1 MLKIY
6 TFMAAA
12 MLLFSSCG
20 FRIGY
25 LGNSSS
31 PTSKV
36 DVYVDPSSIKRPY
49 TVMGKGYV
57 ERTIGTEGSAE
68 RIQAKAL
75 KKAREKGADAILFED
90 YFLVPPAASVA
101 STRIDSVRTSVSHS
115 GTVLASGRNILF
127 LKYQ

>member
-6 TFMAAA
+6 TLAGLSF
-12 MLLFSSCG
+12 LLSSCG

-25 LGNSSS
+25 LGDSAA

-57 ERTIGTEGSAE
+57 ETAIGSERSAE
-68 RIQAKAL
+68 KVQAKAL
-75 KKAREKGADAILFED
+75 RKAREKGADAILFED
-90 YFLVPPAASVA
+90 YFLLPTASVA
-101 STRIDSVRTSVSHS
+101 TTRIDSVRTTATQS
-115 GTVLASGRNILF
+115 GTVLSSGRNILF